1 MAYKERASSAEY
13 LRITSP
19 FSSWYSRSEIKMMS
33 PWLIQI
39 FFRSLPRIRP
49 RRLTP
54 SKHYTI
60 LSAHCF
66 LSLFRV
72 LWPGSA
78 YHGIESA
85 VAQHLED
92 LGVLLAFL
100 LEGELALLIAVNP
113 SVSDCETVEGEDRG
127 SATHSFSFFPLRRF
141 LPPFPLFLGILTE
154 RAPGGVPGVK
164 SGVGK
169 SRRWGRA
176 ARFLRSVSW
185 PSDADGR

>member
-19 FSSWYSRSEIKMMS
+19 FSSWYSRREMRMMS

-54 SKHYTI
+54 SKHCI
-60 LSAHCF
+60 LLSAHCF
-66 LSLFRV
+66 LCVRV
-72 LWPGSA
+72 LWPGNA

-113 SVSDCETVEGEDRG
+113 SVSDCEMVKGEDGRG

-154 RAPGGVPGVK
+154 RALGDVPDVN

-169 SRRWGRA
+169 SRR
-176 ARFLRSVSW
+176 
-185 PSDADGR
+185 